1 METVAGIFQSRAE
14 AERAVQQLHSQGIPN
29 DRIAL
34 LTPGMDNEQVE
45 KTVPTADSE
54 QPGMGKAMG
63 GTVGGAIGVAGG
75 ASLGAAAGSLLVP
88 GVGPVIAGGILGA
101 AILGAGGTATGMA
114 AGEALEEALV
124 QGLPHDELYLYEDAL
139 RKGRSVVIA
148 FVDTDE
154 SKDTARTA
162 LVSAGAES
170 IDAAR
175 ESWWLELRDRRGFE
189 AALKTRG
196 KDSGA
201 GERTVLNNESDEAFR
216 CGYERGK
223 SYQKSL
229 QGKTK

>member
-1 METVAGIFQSRAE
+1 
-14 AERAVQQLHSQGIPN
+14 
-29 DRIAL
+29 
-34 LTPGMDNEQVE
+34 
-45 KTVPTADSE
+45 
-54 QPGMGKAMG
+54 
-63 GTVGGAIGVAGG
+63 
-75 ASLGAAAGSLLVP
+75 
-88 GVGPVIAGGILGA
+88 
-101 AILGAGGTATGMA
+101 
-114 AGEALEEALV
+114 
-124 QGLPHDELYLYEDAL
+124 
-139 RKGRSVVIA
+139 VVIA

-175 ESWWLELRDRRGFE
+175 ESWWLELRDAEAADYETTGKNFQGDEASYRRGFE